1 VPLSHLPRVMHE
13 ADAAVL
19 VVDLRD
25 SRVEYANLK
34 AMAMAG
40 NHPLPL
46 GVDEWGRLA
55 GLVDPSGAALAD
67 TAGPLS
73 RVARGEPVAGEL
85 IHRDTALASEA
96 AGSERERQRAG
107 GDSADDVVGPLWVTG
122 FPLGSGMGDRALVVF
137 MRLTDG
143 SRSWSPVQQREES
156 EEPAEPEASAVATG
170 AAETA
175 RLAAQAMAVRDR
187 AVIATDLSFT
197 ISDPSQPDNPLVWA
211 NPAFTRTTGYSVDEV
226 DGLNCRFLQ
235 GPDTDRAAVARI
247 GEALREQRGI
257 VETLL
262 NYRKD
267 GTAFWNQISISPVL
281 DADGRLVNFV
291 GVQVDVT
298 ERVLVQEQRE
308 RALLAEQRARAGLVL
323 LDRVSDAVIEL
334 DATAA
339 MARLATV
346 LTETIAPWA
355 AVIQLDRSVEV
366 AAAAGSGLGD
376 LVGAG
381 RRIGPPVP
389 EMEADDPLRAVCEGA
404 LDEVVVDLATAR
416 RTGTVTG
423 WFAETVT
430 GRVEGSYVA
439 LPLAGRDAVIAVL
452 LVGLGDSTDT
462 GGATVPA
469 DEDHRKLVRVVAR
482 RTGLSLE
489 NARLYARE
497 HSLAETLQRSMLPE
511 QASID
516 GLDVWAHYTPNV
528 DHAQVGG
535 DWFDVL
541 PIADDVAGVVVGDV
555 VGHDVEAAATMGQL
569 RSVVRSY
576 AYELE
581 DPGSVLMR
589 VDHLAAGMG
598 MARMASLVL
607 MTLNRRDDGQWDL
620 AWSSAG
626 HLPVL
631 VCSPR
636 TDPVTGEV
644 TGHSVR
650 RLDTAQGTLIG
661 LREGPRQSD
670 AMRLR
675 PGDVVVAYT
684 DGLIERRSRP
694 MSQGLELLVR
704 LLEGASARQAAGVG
718 EMLLAELGD
727 SPEDD
732 TAVVV
737 LRVPLEVGDLPAP
750 RAAAPRQRRWQLPS
764 DPSSVGKARHAT
776 LRACAVWGVQPA
788 DLAEV
793 VVSELVANAVLHG
806 WGVVHLRLFDT
817 SSGLRIEVED
827 ANPEPPRLV
836 PHRPLGEGGHGLHVV
851 TEVARWGWSPTRSG
865 KLVWAHLPA
874 GEDSIHDHLVGME
887 QAHEDAAPAVTPHD
901 HHEEQP

>member
-1 VPLSHLPRVMHE
+1 
-13 ADAAVL
+13 
-19 VVDLRD
+19 
-25 SRVEYANLK
+25 
-34 AMAMAG
+34 
-40 NHPLPL
+40 
-46 GVDEWGRLA
+46 
-55 GLVDPSGAALAD
+55 
-67 TAGPLS
+67 
-73 RVARGEPVAGEL
+73 
-85 IHRDTALASEA
+85 
-96 AGSERERQRAG
+96 
-107 GDSADDVVGPLWVTG
+107 
-122 FPLGSGMGDRALVVF
+122 
-137 MRLTDG
+137 
-143 SRSWSPVQQREES
+143 
-156 EEPAEPEASAVATG
+156 
-170 AAETA
+170 
-175 RLAAQAMAVRDR
+175 
-187 AVIATDLSFT
+187 
-197 ISDPSQPDNPLVWA
+197 LVWV
-211 NPAFTRTTGYSVDEV
+211 NPAFTRTTGYTAEEA
-226 DGLNCRFLQ
+226 LNTNCRFLQ
-235 GPDTDRAAVARI
+235 GPGTDPGAVRRI

-267 GTAFWNQISISPVL
+267 GTAFWNQVSISPVL

-291 GVQVDVT
+291 GVQADVT

-308 RALLAEQRARAGLVL
+308 AALVAEQRARAGLVL

-334 DATAA
+334 DATEA
-339 MARLATV
+339 MSRLAAV

-355 AVIQLDRSVEV
+355 AVVQLDRSVEV
-366 AAAAGSGLGD
+366 VAAAGSGLGE

-381 RRIGPPVP
+381 RRIGAPVP
-389 EMEADDPLRAVCEGA
+389 DLVAEDPLRAVCEGA
-404 LDEVVVDLATAR
+404 AAEVVVDLGEPR

-439 LPLAGRDAVIAVL
+439 VQLAGRDAVIAVL

-469 DEDHRKLVRVVAR
+469 DEDHRKLIRVVAR

-497 HSLAETLQRSMLPE
+497 HALAETLQRSMLPE
-511 QASID
+511 QASIP
-516 GLDVWAHYTPNV
+516 GLDVWAHYMPNV

-541 PIADDVAGVVVGDV
+541 PIADDMAGVVVGDV

-607 MTLNRRDDGQWDL
+607 MTLHRRGGGEWDL
-620 AWSSAG
+620 AWASAG
-626 HLPVL
+626 HLPAL
-631 VCSPR
+631 VGTPELDAATGR
-636 TDPVTGEV
+636 VTGYA
-644 TGHSVR
+644 VR

-661 LREGPRQSD
+661 LREGPRESGST
-670 AMRLR
+670 RLR

-694 MSQGLELLVR
+694 MSVGLETLVEVFR
-704 LLEGASARQAAGVG
+704 RATAQRADGLG
-718 EMLLAELGD
+718 ETLLAELGD

-737 LRVPLEVGDLPAP
+737 FRVPLEVEDLPAP
-750 RAAAPRQRRWQLPS
+750 RSAAPRQRRWQLPS

-776 LRACAVWGVQPA
+776 LRACAVWDVPQA

-806 WGVVHLRLFDT
+806 WGVVHLRLFD
-817 SSGLRIEVED
+817 SPAGLRIEVED
-827 ANPEPPRLV
+827 GNPEPPRLV

-851 TEVARWGWSPTRSG
+851 SEVASWGWSPTRSG
-865 KLVWAHLPA
+865 KLVWAHLPTG
-874 GEDSIHDHLVGME
+874 GESMAEHVGHLHDSRIE
-887 QAHEDAAPAVTPHD
+887 TTT
-901 HHEEQP
+901 EEHP

>member
-1 VPLSHLPRVMHE
+1 MPLSQLPRVMHE

-19 VVDLRD
+19 VVDLG
-25 SRVEYANLK
+25 SSQVEYANLK

-40 NHPLPL
+40 DVTLPV

-55 GLVDPSGAALAD
+55 GLVGPDGADLAD
-67 TAGPLS
+67 TVGPLS

-85 IHRDTALASEA
+85 IRRDSDRASEDA
-96 AGSERERQRAG
+96 AGERRRQQDDPE
-107 GDSADDVVGPLWVTG
+107 GDDVVDDVVGPLWVTG
-122 FPLGSGMGDRALVVF
+122 FPLGESMIGRALVVF
-137 MRLTDG
+137 MRLTGPNAPAAPG
-143 SRSWSPVQQREES
+143 SEQ
-156 EEPAEPEASAVATG
+156 A
-170 AAETA
+170 
-175 RLAAQAMAVRDR
+175 LAAQAAAVRDR

-197 ISDPSQPDNPLVWA
+197 ISDPSQPDNPLVWL
-211 NPAFTRTTGYSVDEV
+211 NPAFTRTTGYEADEV
-226 DGLNCRFLQ
+226 LGLNCRFLQ

-247 GEALREQRGI
+247 SEALSQGRGI

-267 GTAFWNQISISPVL
+267 GTAFWNQISLSPVL
-281 DADGRLVNFV
+281 DADGELVNFV
-291 GVQVDVT
+291 GVQADVT

-339 MARLATV
+339 MARLAGV
-346 LTETIAPWA
+346 LTETIVPWA
-355 AVIQLDRSVEV
+355 AVVQLDRAVEV
-366 AAAAGSGLGD
+366 SAASGAGLEE
-376 LVGAG
+376 LVGAT
-381 RRIGPPVP
+381 RRVGPTV
-389 EMEADDPLRAVCEGA
+389 ADLPDEDPLRAVCEGA
-404 LDEVVVDLATAR
+404 LDEVEVDLSVPR
-416 RTGTVTG
+416 RTGTVTA
-423 WFAETVT
+423 WLAETL
-430 GRVEGSYVA
+430 GDRVDGSYLA

-452 LVGLGDSTDT
+452 LVGLGPGPGSGD
-462 GGATVPA
+462 GAVPEPD
-469 DEDHRKLVRVVAR
+469 DEDHRKLIRVVAR

-497 HSLAETLQRSMLPE
+497 HALAETLQRSMLPQ
-511 QASID
+511 QAGIP

-535 DWFDVL
+535 DWYDVM
-541 PIADDVAGVVVGDV
+541 PIGDEVAGVVVGDV

-598 MARMASLVL
+598 IARMASLVL
-607 MTLNRRDDGQWDL
+607 MTLRRRGDGQWDL
-620 AWSSAG
+620 SWSSAG
-626 HLPVL
+626 HLPAL
-631 VCSPR
+631 LCSPR
-636 TDPVTGEV
+636 DDGAGELTGYA
-644 TGHSVR
+644 VR
-650 RLDTAQGTLIG
+650 SLDSAQGTLVG
-661 LREGPRQSD
+661 LSEGARHSD
-670 AMRLR
+670 TVRLR
-675 PGDVVVAYT
+675 PGDVLVAYT

-694 MSQGLELLVR
+694 MRAGLQALVEVMQQATERDAEGVGER
-704 LLEGASARQAAGVG
+704 LLEK
-718 EMLLAELGD
+718 LGD

-737 LRVPLEVGDLPAP
+737 LRVPMDVADVPAP

-776 LRACAVWGVQPA
+776 LRACAVWGVKQA
-788 DLAEV
+788 ELAEV

-806 WGVVHLRLFDT
+806 WGIVQLRLFDT
-817 SSGLRIEVED
+817 QPGLRIEVED
-827 ANPEPPRLV
+827 GNPEPPRLV

-851 TEVARWGWSPTRSG
+851 GEVARWGWSPTRSG
-865 KLVWAHLPA
+865 KLVWAHLQP
-874 GEDSIHDHLVGME
+874 GPDRLRPGTETSE
-887 QAHEDAAPAVTPHD
+887 ETP
-901 HHEEQP
+901 